1 MVHHVRQNVQHNRY
15 KDVIGTNSFLE
26 INCSRHFTRGL
37 QNHISPRFLSRF
49 FSIVP
54 QNPAQTGSKRLLCI
68 DEMLTYC
75 LTFIYRFIF
84 IYRVLYTQTICH
96 IFALFFMEQSLFCL
110 SGKLHTL
117 LQWRN
122 IYSIQCSLFMY
133 LNVQSIKQLQSI
145 SGSVASKLLFQFI
158 GS

>member
-26 INCSRHFTRGL
+26 INRSRHFTRGL
-37 QNHISPRFLSRF
+37 QNFHISPRFLSRF

-54 QNPAQTGSKRLLCI
+54 QNPAQTGSKRLLCV

-84 IYRVLYTQTICH
+84 IYRVLYSQTICH
-96 IFALFFMEQSLFCL
+96 TFALFLWNRVYFVFQESYIHYCN
-110 SGKLHTL
+110 GG
-117 LQWRN
+117 
-122 IYSIQCSLFMY
+122 ISIQYVCCPCT
-133 LNVQSIKQLQSI
+133 
-145 SGSVASKLLFQFI
+145 
-158 GS
+158 